1 MQERNFKN
9 ILGGTYVHLWLIHT
23 DVWEK
28 SNQYCKPIINQLQ
41 IISKK
46 NDGKISA
53 TELFS
58 KLIPNQKEGRKN
70 VVKRKKVTVF

>member
-1 MQERNFKN
+1 MY
-9 ILGGTYVHLWLIHT
+9 TCLIHI

-41 IISKK
+41 IISQK

-58 KLIPNQKEGRKN
+58 KLISNQKQDRKN